1 MKPFEQSIIDF
12 GSAVAE
18 KIDLRMRLA
27 TQHATLWLTYKVDV
41 GEGYLVSERI
51 MSLVKEKLEFR
62 YELMQKT
69 SSKNQKHLLQL
80 VTPEGVRRKN
90 EGTTGNVSKTLING
104 IWRHFEILENA
115 FR

>member
-1 MKPFEQSIIDF
+1 
-12 GSAVAE
+12 
-18 KIDLRMRLA
+18 
-27 TQHATLWLTYKVDV
+27 
-41 GEGYLVSERI
+41 

-90 EGTTGNVSKTLING
+90 EGTTGNVSKTLINR
-104 IWRHFEILENA
+104 I
-115 FR
+115 